1 MTYAVIPSL
10 LTRVICKYPQIQLI
24 YFGFGEVG
32 KWWVI
37 YIWALGKFK
46 VGVFIFGFC
55 GNQQAGWCLRMCVN
69 RQKINVADYLGVSKF
84 WSALRICVCETLN

>member
-37 YIWALGKFK
+37 YIWALVEIQGR
-46 VGVFIFGFC
+46 GI
-55 GNQQAGWCLRMCVN
+55 
-69 RQKINVADYLGVSKF
+69 YF
-84 WSALRICVCETLN
+84 WVLW